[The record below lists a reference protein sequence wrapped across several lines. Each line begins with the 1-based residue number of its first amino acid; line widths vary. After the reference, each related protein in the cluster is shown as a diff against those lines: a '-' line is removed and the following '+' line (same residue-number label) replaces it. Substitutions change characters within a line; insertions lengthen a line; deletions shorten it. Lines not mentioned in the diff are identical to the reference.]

1 MVKNGLYV
9 VMGVAGSG
17 KSVIGAAFAHALE
30 VEFVE
35 GDDFHSARNIER
47 MSAGIPLTDDDRADW
62 LHALA
67 FRLRVSH
74 NADDGVVIA
83 CSALKRS
90 YRDVLRGGASE
101 VRFVFLDGSRELIA
115 QRLAD
120 RGGHF
125 MRPAMLASQFE
136 ILEPPAADENA
147 WVCDIRKSPPEIV
160 ADLLARATR

>member
-1 MVKNGLYV
+1 
-9 VMGVAGSG
+9 MGVAGSG
-17 KSVIGAAFAHALE
+17 KSVIGAAFAHALD

-90 YRDVLRGGASE
+90 YRDILRAGAPDT
-101 VRFVFLDGSRELIA
+101 RFIFLNGPRKLIA
-115 QRLAD
+115 KRLAE
-120 RGGHF
+120 RPGHF
-125 MRPAMLASQFE
+125 MRAAMLDSQFAT
-136 ILEPPAADENA
+136 LEEPSDDENP
-147 WVCDIRKSPPEIV
+147 WVCDIRRPPDEIV
-160 ADLLARATR
+160 KDLFTRASL

>member
-1 MVKNGLYV
+1 MYV

-17 KSVIGAAFAHALE
+17 KSVIGAAFAHALD

-90 YRDVLRGGASE
+90 YRDILRAGAPDT
-101 VRFVFLDGSRELIA
+101 RFIFLNGPRKLIA
-115 QRLAD
+115 KRLAE
-120 RGGHF
+120 RPGHF
-125 MRPAMLASQFE
+125 MRAAMLDSQFAT
-136 ILEPPAADENA
+136 LEEPSDDENP
-147 WVCDIRKSPPEIV
+147 WVCDIRRPPDEIV
-160 ADLLARATR
+160 KDLFTRASL

>member
-1 MVKNGLYV
+1 
-9 VMGVAGSG
+9 MGVAGSG
-17 KSVIGAAFAHALE
+17 KSVIGAAFAHALD

-74 NADDGVVIA
+74 NAGDGVVIA

-90 YRDVLRGGASE
+90 YRDVLREGAAD
-101 VRFVFLDGSRELIA
+101 VRFVFLDGPRELITE
-115 QRLAD
+115 RLAD

-125 MRPAMLASQFE
+125 MRPAMLDSQFA

-147 WVCDIRKSPPEIV
+147 WVCDIRNSAQEIV
-160 ADLLARATR
+160 ADLVARATR

>member
-17 KSVIGAAFAHALE
+17 KSVIGAAFAHALD

-90 YRDVLRGGASE
+90 YRDVLRGGAADT
-101 VRFVFLDGSRELIA
+101 RFVFLDGSRELIA

-125 MRPAMLASQFE
+125 MRPAMLDSQFE
-136 ILEPPAADENA
+136 ILEPPAADEKA
-147 WVCDIRKSPPEIV
+147 WVCDIRKSPREIV
-160 ADLLARATR
+160 ADLVARASR